1 MRFTLSYGPG
11 GLCGMCPFF
20 CFFGPFFT
28 VLHTGTLYGEIADFF
43 EILFVSAKVLCI
55 GTVYSEIAEVFEIL
69 HSRVLALRFFFLWQA
84 NAPMDINYWS
94 HAGHFFSLEALHEWY
109 SFLLLLLIFLITGR
123 MRDTSS
129 PPFFLPR
136 MKLA

>member
-43 EILFVSAKVLCI
+43 EILLVSAKVLCI

-69 HSRVLALRFFFLWQA
+69 HSRVLALRFFFCGRPTRRW
-84 NAPMDINYWS
+84 IS
-94 HAGHFFSLEALHEWY
+94 
-109 SFLLLLLIFLITGR
+109 ITGR

-129 PPFFLPR
+129 PSKPCMSGILFYYCY
-136 MKLA
+136 